1 MSSSG
6 SVFLV
11 GPMGAGK
18 TTIGKMLSTELG
30 WDFYDSDRYI
40 EEKSGANIP
49 WIFDV
54 EGESGFRDREEQAID
69 CLTAKEGIVLATG
82 GGAILREAN
91 RSHLHGRGTVVYL
104 CTSIEQQLQRTARDK
119 NRPLLQTEDPESV
132 LRELFAIRD
141 PLYQEAAH
149 IVLKT
154 DQRNPKWVVNEIKRR
169 IKG

>member
-1 MSSSG
+1 MSSSK

-18 TTIGKMLSTELG
+18 TTIGKMLSADLG
-30 WDFYDSDRYI
+30 WEFFDSDRFI

-69 CLTAKEGIVLATG
+69 CLTNQERIVLATG
-82 GGAILREAN
+82 GGAILREMN
-91 RSHLHGRGTVVYL
+91 RNRLSSRGIVVYL
-104 CTSIEQQLQRTARDK
+104 CTSIEQQLQRTVRDR
-119 NRPLLQTEDPESV
+119 NRPLLQTADPEAV
-132 LRELFAIRD
+132 LRALFEIRD
-141 PLYQEAAH
+141 PLYQETAD
-149 IVLKT
+149 IILKT

-169 IKG
+169 LKG